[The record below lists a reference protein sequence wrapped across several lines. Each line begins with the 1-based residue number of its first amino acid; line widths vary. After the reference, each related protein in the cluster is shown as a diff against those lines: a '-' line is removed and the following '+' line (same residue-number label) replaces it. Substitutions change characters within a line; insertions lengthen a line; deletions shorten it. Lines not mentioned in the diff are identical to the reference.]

1 MKPVSIFRLNLLR
14 GGYLLLA
21 GGLLTFMWPQ
31 LLAAGPRLELMHG
44 LALSML
50 CALGALSVLGLR
62 YPLQM
67 LPLLLFEITW
77 KAIWLLRIALPLWR
91 ENRLDDTVMSTLFAV
106 AIAVVFPFV
115 IPWQYVLQHYILQP
129 CDPWWTRQPNKT
141 AEQPG

>member
-1 MKPVSIFRLNLLR
+1 MKPVSILRLNLLR
-14 GGYLLLA
+14 CGYLLLA
-21 GGLLTFMWPQ
+21 GGLGAFMWPQ
-31 LLAAGPRLELMHG
+31 LLSEGPRLEIMHG

-50 CALGALSVLGLR
+50 CALGALCVLGLR
-62 YPLQM
+62 YPLRM

-91 ENRLDDTVMSTLFAV
+91 ENRLDDGVMSTLFAV

-115 IPWQYVLQHYILQP
+115 IPWKYVLQHYILQSG
-129 CDPWWTRQPNKT
+129 DPWWKRKPNGT